1 MPRVKGGISM
11 AKWKDNWS
19 RMSQMERIEA
29 SLLLLVS
36 IGAIVFSLLSVLG
49 IWDKAGNVYIPL
61 LGILMLLQSHRE
73 WKQHRGVA
81 IFSLMSGIFI
91 LICWVVVMFLL

>member
-1 MPRVKGGISM
+1 M

-36 IGAIVFSLLSVLG
+36 IGVIVFSLLPVLG

-61 LGILMLLQSHRE
+61 LSVLLVLQSRRE
-73 WKQHRGVA
+73 RKKNRAVA
-81 IFSLMSGIFI
+81 IFSLLTGIFI